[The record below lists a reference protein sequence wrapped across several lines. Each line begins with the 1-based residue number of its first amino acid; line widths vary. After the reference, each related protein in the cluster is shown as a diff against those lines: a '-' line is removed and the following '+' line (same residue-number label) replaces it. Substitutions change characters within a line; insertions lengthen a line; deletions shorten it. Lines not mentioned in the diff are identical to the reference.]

1 MIHHAR
7 EFTTTGDVLLQTG
20 TNALVTFQC
29 PPPFTFRIMSTR
41 IALGLLIGPLLAL
54 TAQAQISDHLFG
66 ISNPANGV
74 FHFSKMEL
82 ATGSVTH
89 IQIMP
94 FNSYG
99 SNFSSAIDV
108 NEQRYLLCTGDTLY
122 RLDPTGVAPMETIPL
137 PLPASTSLIHIE
149 YDPCDSM
156 IYGILNHPPISIG
169 LARYDRVA
177 NSFQTIATLDPLMP
191 FCSCADYTDPL
202 TGVY

>member
-20 TNALVTFQC
+20 TNALVTFNG

-41 IALGLLIGPLLAL
+41 IA
-54 TAQAQISDHLFG
+54 
-66 ISNPANGV
+66 
-74 FHFSKMEL
+74 
-82 ATGSVTH
+82 
-89 IQIMP
+89 
-94 FNSYG
+94 
-99 SNFSSAIDV
+99 
-108 NEQRYLLCTGDTLY
+108 
-122 RLDPTGVAPMETIPL
+122 PMETTPL

-177 NSFQTIATLDPLMP
+177 NSFQTIATLDPLMS
-191 FCSCADYTDPL
+191 FCNCGDYIDPL
-202 TGVY
+202 TGVYALL